1 MASAPLTIVIGAGI
15 SGLTCAY
22 TLKKP
27 GQNVLLLEASARPG
41 GMIQTISENGYLFE
55 LGPQSFSGT
64 EAIFKLCDELGISD
78 ELVEAPHGAPRYIL
92 IDGKLVPMPFSPGA
106 FLSSPL
112 LGWRTKL
119 SILSEVFRTA
129 KSPESDES
137 VAAFVRAKFTP
148 ELLDRVVGPFI
159 SGIYAGDPELLSLR
173 AAFPQIYEA
182 DKLSG
187 SVIRGSLRLAKN
199 KPKTQQSRRPGLY
212 SFRNGNET
220 LIRALAASL
229 GDALRCMT
237 SVAEI
242 EGDSSGFRLEVTGA
256 QGRESLRADKLV
268 LATPAF
274 AHRELLSSVAP
285 SAGSELFGIA
295 YAPVAVVSHGY
306 RQNQLSSSQ
315 LNPRLEGFGFLIPRS
330 ADLRTLGTVWNSSLF
345 EGRAPQDH
353 LLMTSFIGG
362 AKDKKALAL
371 PPEELSAIVHREVSE
386 ILRIEGLPVATKV
399 TPYWAAIPQ
408 YNLGHIKRLEAV
420 RKDISQVRGLW
431 IIGNYWKGPAIGAC
445 IEHSLAL
452 ADEIRIR

>member
-22 TLKKP
+22 ALKKS
-27 GQNVLLLEASARPG
+27 GANVLLLEASARPG
-41 GMIQTISENGYLFE
+41 GMIQSVTENGYLFE

-64 EAIFKLCDELGISD
+64 ETIFKLCDQLGISD
-78 ELVEAPHGAPRYIL
+78 ELVEAPRGARRYIL
-92 IDGKLVPMPFSPGA
+92 IDGKLVPVPFSPGA

-112 LGWRTKL
+112 LSWRTKL
-119 SILSEVFRTA
+119 SILSEVFRTS

-148 ELLDRVVGPFI
+148 ELLDRVVGPFV
-159 SGIYAGDPELLSLR
+159 SGIYAGDPEFLCLR

-187 SVIRGSLRLAKN
+187 SVIRGSLKLAKN

-212 SFRNGNET
+212 SFRKGNET
-220 LIRALAASL
+220 LIRALASSL
-229 GDALRCMT
+229 GDALRCTT
-237 SVAEI
+237 SVAQI
-242 EGDSSGFRLEVTGA
+242 ERDSSGFRLEVIGA
-256 QGRESLRADKLV
+256 QGQESLRADKLV

-274 AHRELLSSVAP
+274 AHRELLSNVAP
-285 SAGSELFGIA
+285 SAGSELFGIE

-306 RQNQLSSSQ
+306 RQDQLSSK
-315 LNPRLEGFGFLIPRS
+315 LEGFGFLIPRS
-330 ADLRTLGTVWNSSLF
+330 AHLRTLGTVWNSSLF

-371 PPEELSAIVHREVSE
+371 PAVELSAIVHREISE
-386 ILRIEGLPVATKV
+386 ILRIEGQPVTTKV
-399 TPYWAAIPQ
+399 TPCWAAIPQ
-408 YNLGHIKRLEAV
+408 YNLGHTERLDAV

-431 IIGNYWKGPAIGAC
+431 VIGNYWKGPAIGAC

-452 ADEIRIR
+452 ADEIRIS

>member
-22 TLKKP
+22 ALKKS

-41 GMIQTISENGYLFE
+41 GMIQSVAENGYLFE

-64 EAIFKLCDELGISD
+64 ETIFKLCDELGISG

-92 IDGKLVPMPFSPGA
+92 IDGKLVRVPFSPGA
-106 FLSSPL
+106 FLSTQL

-119 SILSEVFRTA
+119 SILSEVFRTS

-137 VAAFVRAKFTP
+137 IAAFVRAKFTP
-148 ELLDRVVGPFI
+148 ELLDRMVGPFV
-159 SGIYAGDPELLSLR
+159 SGIYAGDPEFLSLR

-199 KPKTQQSRRPGLY
+199 KPKIQQSRRPGLY

-237 SVAEI
+237 GVAEI
-242 EGDSSGFRLEVTGA
+242 ERDSDGFRLEVTGA
-256 QGRESLRADKLV
+256 QGPESLRADKLV

-274 AHRELLSSVAP
+274 AHRELLSNVAP
-285 SAGSELFGIA
+285 SAGSGLFGVE

-306 RQNQLSSSQ
+306 RQSQLSS
-315 LNPRLEGFGFLIPRS
+315 RLEGFGFLIPRS
-330 ADLRTLGTVWNSSLF
+330 AHLRTLGTVWNSSLF

-353 LLMTSFIGG
+353 LLITSFIGG

-371 PPEELSAIVHREVSE
+371 PPEELLAVVHREVSE
-386 ILRIEGLPVATKV
+386 ILRIEGQPVATKV

-408 YNLGHIKRLEAV
+408 YNLGHTKRLDSV
-420 RKDISQVRGLW
+420 LKDISQVRGLW
-431 IIGNYWKGPAIGAC
+431 VIGNYWKGPAIGAC
-445 IEHSLAL
+445 IEHSLAV
-452 ADEIRIR
+452 ADEIRIS

>member
-1 MASAPLTIVIGAGI
+1 MTDAPLTIVIGAGI
-15 SGLTCAY
+15 SGLACAY
-22 TLKKP
+22 ALKKT

-41 GMIQTISENGYLFE
+41 GMIQSVTENGYLFE
-55 LGPQSFSGT
+55 FGPQSFSST
-64 EAIFKLCDELGISD
+64 ETIFKLCDELGISG

-92 IDGKLVPMPFSPGA
+92 IDGKLVPVPFSPGA

-112 LGWRTKL
+112 LSWRTKL
-119 SILSEVFRTA
+119 SILSEVFRTS

-148 ELLDRVVGPFI
+148 ELLDRVVGPFV
-159 SGIYAGDPELLSLR
+159 SGIYAGDPEFLSLR

-187 SVIRGSLRLAKN
+187 SVIRGSLRLAKSN
-199 KPKTQQSRRPGLY
+199 PKTQQSRRPGLY

-229 GDALRCMT
+229 GDGLRCMT
-237 SVAEI
+237 SVSEI
-242 EGDSSGFRLEVTGA
+242 ERDSNGFRLDLTGA
-256 QGRESLRADKLV
+256 QGQESLWANKIV

-274 AHRELLSSVAP
+274 AHRELLSDVAP
-285 SAGSELFGIA
+285 SAGSELFGID

-306 RQNQLSSSQ
+306 CQDQLGCK
-315 LNPRLEGFGFLIPRS
+315 LKGFGFLIPRS
-330 ADLRTLGTVWNSSLF
+330 AHLRTLGTVWNSSLF

-353 LLMTSFIGG
+353 VLMTSFIGG

-371 PPEELSAIVHREVSE
+371 PPEELSTVVHREVSE
-386 ILRIEGLPVATKV
+386 IMRINGQPVTTKV

-408 YNLGHIKRLEAV
+408 YNLGHTKRLDAV
-420 RKDISQVRGLW
+420 RKDISQIRGLW
-431 IIGNYWKGPAIGAC
+431 VIGNYWKGPAIGAC
-445 IEHSLAL
+445 IEHSLAI
-452 ADEIRIR
+452 AEEIQIV

>member
-1 MASAPLTIVIGAGI
+1 MSSAALTIVVGAGI

-22 TLKKP
+22 ALKKS

-41 GMIQTISENGYLFE
+41 GVIQTIQENGYLFE
-55 LGPQSFSGT
+55 QGPQSFSGT
-64 EAIFKLCDELGISD
+64 EAIFKLCNELGISD

-92 IDGKLVPMPFSPGA
+92 IDGKLVPVPFSPGA
-106 FLSSPL
+106 FLSSRL
-112 LGWRTKL
+112 FSWRTKL
-119 SILSEVFRTA
+119 SILSEVFRTS

-148 ELLDRVVGPFI
+148 ELLDRGVGPFV
-159 SGIYAGDPELLSLR
+159 SGIYAGDPEFLSLR

-199 KPKTQQSRRPGLY
+199 KPKIQQGRRPGLY

-220 LIRALAASL
+220 LIRALAASV
-229 GDALRCMT
+229 GDSLHCMT

-256 QGRESLRADKLV
+256 QGQESLQADKLV

-274 AHRELLSSVAP
+274 ALRELLSNVAP
-285 SAGSELFGIA
+285 SAGSELFGID

-306 RQNQLSSSQ
+306 RQAQLGSK
-315 LNPRLEGFGFLIPRS
+315 LEGFGFLIPRS
-330 ADLRTLGTVWNSSLF
+330 AHLRTLGTVWNSSLF
-345 EGRAPQDH
+345 EGRAPHDH

-362 AKDKKALAL
+362 AKDKKALTL
-371 PPEELSAIVHREVSE
+371 PPEELSAAVHREVSE
-386 ILRIEGLPVATKV
+386 ILRIEGQPVTTKV

-408 YNLGHIKRLEAV
+408 YNLGHTKRLNAV
-420 RKDISQVRGLW
+420 QKDISQVRGLW
-431 IIGNYWKGPAIGAC
+431 VIGNYWKGPAIGAC
-445 IEHSLAL
+445 VEHAQSVA
-452 ADEIRIR
+452 EQIRIG